1 MFSAKKSA
9 KCHNWQHP
17 ESILTIVIHCQA
29 WITRALYRTVGWKG
43 FVVMMILALVEQF
56 SGTEPWPIFGNLLDW
71 KITKSCMKSLQ
82 CRNLDG
88 RILVFS
94 WNVWDT
100 LDYMTWLAGEV
111 YSVRIEY
118 LFSYLHQQRTLFF
131 FANAWCMIG
140 LPLAEISWVREMPTK

>member
-71 KITKSCMKSLQ
+71 KIPKSCMKSLQ

-88 RILVFS
+88 HILAFS
-94 WNVWDT
+94 
-100 LDYMTWLAGEV
+100 
-111 YSVRIEY
+111 
-118 LFSYLHQQRTLFF
+118 
-131 FANAWCMIG
+131 
-140 LPLAEISWVREMPTK
+140 